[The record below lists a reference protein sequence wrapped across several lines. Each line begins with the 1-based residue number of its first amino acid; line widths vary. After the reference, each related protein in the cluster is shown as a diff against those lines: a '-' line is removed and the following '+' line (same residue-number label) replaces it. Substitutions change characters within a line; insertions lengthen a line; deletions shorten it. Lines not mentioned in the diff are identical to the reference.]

1 MIFYRLINKRLKSIS
16 TKAGNDNEFSLVDD
30 SFIGKEIKDINDRAA
45 KIEDRLKQVED
56 RYWRQFTA
64 MEKAIQ
70 QINSQSTWLIQQFGM
85 GGQ

>member
-1 MIFYRLINKRLKSIS
+1 MKSIS